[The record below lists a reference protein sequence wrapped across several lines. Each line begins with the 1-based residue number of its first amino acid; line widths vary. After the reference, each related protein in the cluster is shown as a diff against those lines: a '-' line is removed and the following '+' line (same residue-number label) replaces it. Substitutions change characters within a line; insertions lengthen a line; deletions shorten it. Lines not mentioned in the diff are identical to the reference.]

1 MSSTIL
7 VVEDNPAN
15 MKLATTL
22 LAKSGYRVLQA
33 SDAGAGLALARAR
46 RPELILMD
54 IQLPGR
60 DGLTATRELKQDPH
74 LRHIKVIALTAF
86 AMKGDEDE
94 ARGAGCDGYIT
105 KPYRYRDLLEA
116 VERALSERRQEER

>member
-22 LAKSGYRVLQA
+22 LTKSGYRVLQA
-33 SDAGAGLALARAR
+33 SDASTGLALARTR
-46 RPELILMD
+46 QPELILMD

-60 DGLTATRELKQDPH
+60 DGLSATRELRQDPH
-74 LRHIKVIALTAF
+74 LQHIKVIALTAF
-86 AMKGDEDE
+86 AMTGDEDE
-94 ARGAGCDGYIT
+94 ARGAGCDDYIT